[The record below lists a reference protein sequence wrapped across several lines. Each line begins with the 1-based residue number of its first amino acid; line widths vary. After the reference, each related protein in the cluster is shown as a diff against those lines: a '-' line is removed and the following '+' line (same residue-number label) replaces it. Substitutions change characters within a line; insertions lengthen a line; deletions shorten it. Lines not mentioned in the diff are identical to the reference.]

1 MSDPL
6 PVTIVLVTSSSIH
19 FDTSHIVKRRHLL
32 LTCHELFSTFMITE
46 VLQDPSMS
54 SKLADTKATGEVR
67 VLDDFYQMLQ
77 NDPSRA
83 FYG

>member
-1 MSDPL
+1 
-6 PVTIVLVTSSSIH
+6 
-19 FDTSHIVKRRHLL
+19 
-32 LTCHELFSTFMITE
+32 MITE